1 MPANRDGLY
10 RRSDAY
16 GIWRAEGVTD
26 ALAFKVV
33 MGSLRPADP
42 AAEAA
47 VKALGNGALCGVRLT
62 KSSRNLKRMR
72 LYRAMLAA
80 ACDVLANQVPGLQ
93 PSDLHTRLKQE
104 LGLGEWLTFP
114 SGAKLFKPQSTAF
127 GKMTE
132 PEFSAY
138 VTRVDGLLS
147 RWLGVPPGEV
157 IDAARAMVGEA

>member
-1 MPANRDGLY
+1 M
-10 RRSDAY
+10 S
-16 GIWRAEGVTD
+16 D

-62 KSSRNLKRMR
+62 KSSRNLQR
-72 LYRAMLAA
+72 LRFYRAMLKA
-80 ACDVLANQVPGLQ
+80 ACNVLEQQVPGLQ
-93 PSDLHTRLKQE
+93 PGDLHDRLKKE
-104 LGLGEWLTFP
+104 LKLGKTLVYPGGFEQFRP
-114 SGAKLFKPQSTAF
+114 DSTAF

-132 PEFSAY
+132 DVFSAY

-147 RWLGVPPGEV
+147 RWIGVPPGEV
-157 IDAARAMVGEA
+157 IDAAKAMIGETA